1 LVAAF
6 NDDIARIMAD
16 YYPLLEKAISGLSS
30 NTLETRHAIY
40 DRARSALLRQLA
52 SIDPPVAQAIVD
64 RELGAL
70 EQVFTRLEMENL
82 QHDDLPLKPFKDDIA
97 PPNESIAP
105 LPTASPQRQR
115 PQVSAI
121 KRDDAKSRKPL
132 IAVGLAVASVVAV
145 TLATLAFL
153 KRDVPHATVQPQ
165 LETVQPA
172 TPQTQNA
179 ASANNASK
187 ASDRVNAPATSG
199 GATAPASPSPVA
211 PATPSTAPTQ
221 AATTAPAPTPPT
233 APVAA
238 PLAIGVANRAVFL
251 VQNSDKPDDVSVR
264 QGSVVWRNEI
274 VSSAQSQTSDRSIKA
289 SIDIPEAKL
298 QMEVTIL
305 RNRDTAFPASHTI
318 QVKSSPQV
326 NSEAGA
332 MQGVTTFEF
341 RQSEN
346 QTGYAIAGQGIAVV
360 DNLFLI
366 ALSQVEPAL
375 SRNIEMMKSRPYV
388 YFEFPMSNGKRA
400 AILMDKG
407 ISGQQV
413 FDTAFNSW

>member
-1 LVAAF
+1 
-6 NDDIARIMAD
+6 MAD
-16 YYPLLEKAISGLSS
+16 YYPLLQKAIAGLSL

-82 QHDDLPLKPFKDDIA
+82 QNDELALSPIADDVA
-97 PPNESIAP
+97 PPSESIAP
-105 LPTASPQRQR
+105 LPTAAPQRQR

-121 KRDDAKSRKPL
+121 KGDDTKSRKPL
-132 IAVGLAVASVVAV
+132 IAVGLAVASVVAA

-153 KRDVPHATVQPQ
+153 KRDVPHATAQSQPQ
-165 LETVQPA
+165 ISQQTAP
-172 TPQTQNA
+172 PTQNA
-179 ASANNASK
+179 TSANNASK
-187 ASDRVNAPATSG
+187 ASDRVNSPASSG
-199 GATAPASPSPVA
+199 GATAPASPPVPPTSPPAAPVQATAVTPPPVA
-211 PATPSTAPTQ
+211 PSTPA
-221 AATTAPAPTPPT
+221 

-318 QVKSSPQV
+318 QIKSSPQA

-346 QTGYAIAGQGIAVV
+346 QTGYAVAGQGIAVV

-366 ALSQVEPAL
+366 ALTQVEPAL
-375 SRNIEMMKSRPYV
+375 TRNVEMMKSRPYV
-388 YFEFPMSNGKRA
+388 YFEFPMSTGKRA